1 MSRSNFSL
9 KFTSI
14 QKKINK
20 LLINRILQKTNMK
33 SIVTIIAIVFSTLV
47 YGQNSPQ
54 EKASLLSNEM
64 KVQLGLSDV
73 QFDKVSALNEGVEL
87 KIDAIQ
93 NNASMTPDRK
103 EEFISGN
110 RNDQMNAL
118 SLILTPGQM
127 QQLQNHKDE
136 IFSVIE

>member
-1 MSRSNFSL
+1 
-9 KFTSI
+9 
-14 QKKINK
+14 
-20 LLINRILQKTNMK
+20 MK